1 MRIWADDVG
10 VHLSWQP
17 WTRRRKLASLAAIAA
32 YAGAVAVLFS
42 GAGMLTRGATLV
54 TWEVMLVL
62 ALFVAGAIALSV
74 TYHSRPPLPRRPD
87 YALIASMEREVWGE
101 TFRHDGSPVA
111 APLELARDA
120 NGRTPAQARI
130 EARPYACESCG
141 APEGE
146 DCRTAGGRLATWPHP
161 VLVTVCCCA
170 KCRELDWRQ
179 R

>member
-1 MRIWADDVG
+1 MSASYPYRRSGIAVRVMNVFG
-10 VHLSWQP
+10 AACCLVAAALYLASHHLMLAIFMLVVAIFNAGLFVFN
-17 WTRRRKLASLAAIAA
+17 TKLAHGKRAKHIEA
-32 YAGAVAVLFS
+32 
-42 GAGMLTRGATLV
+42 
-54 TWEVMLVL
+54 
-62 ALFVAGAIALSV
+62 
-74 TYHSRPPLPRRPD
+74 HRPHPD
-87 YALIASMEREVWGE
+87 YALIAAMEREAYGE

-120 NGRTPAQARI
+120 NERTPAQARI